1 MNVSSKLRKWTQFRE
16 KCLKQEEMG
25 MLEFIYYARPDNLP
39 SIYVL
44 FKCLQN
50 TKAVRNQFKKDI
62 PTSLRTLM
70 VAVPCVLWLSV
81 GV

>member
-1 MNVSSKLRKWTQFRE
+1 MNVSSKWRKWTQFRE

-25 MLEFIYYARPDNLP
+25 MLEFIYCARPDNLP

-50 TKAVRNQFKKDI
+50 TI
-62 PTSLRTLM
+62 
-70 VAVPCVLWLSV
+70 
-81 GV
+81 